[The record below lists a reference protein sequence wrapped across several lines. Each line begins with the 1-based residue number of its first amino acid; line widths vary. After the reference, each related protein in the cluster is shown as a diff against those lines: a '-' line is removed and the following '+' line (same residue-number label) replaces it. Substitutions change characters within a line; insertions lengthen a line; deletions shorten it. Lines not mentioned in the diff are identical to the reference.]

1 MTLNPALDY
10 VMHPLTLDMG
20 YTNRSSYEEIYC
32 GGNGI
37 NISTLLNELNVV
49 SVAMGI
55 AGGFTGDYLLQTLQD
70 NGVTSNFVRLD
81 EGYTRINVKLNGI
94 VMTMCNGMGPKIPAN
109 KVEELLERM
118 DVVRSGDTLVL
129 TGSVPNSLPEDM
141 YTRIMQKLDGRGIQF
156 VVDAPGQLLMESLK
170 SRPFLIKPNNHE
182 VGRIYGV
189 DIEEPEECM
198 PYAHKLHEEG
208 ARNVIIS
215 CGGHGSLLLDEN
227 GVEHIVP
234 TAKVKLANATGAGDS
249 MVAGFLAMVTQGED
263 YETALTFAS
272 ACGTATAASNGIAK
286 RATIDRVV
294 TALYKKMGRAMPGT
308 IARDIQSN
316 KDKAARDAAAAD
328 VLVDEDN

>member
-1 MTLNPALDY
+1 MIYTMTLNPALDY

-20 YTNRSSYEEIYC
+20 FTNRSSSEELYC

-37 NISTLLNELNVV
+37 NISTLLKELDVP
-49 SVAMGI
+49 SIAMGI
-55 AGGFTGDYLLQTLQD
+55 VGGFTGDYLLTELQD
-70 NGVTSNFVRLD
+70 KGIASNFVRLD
-81 EGYTRINVKLNGI
+81 RGNTRINIKLNGI
-94 VMTMCNGMGPKIPAN
+94 VMTMVNGMGPKIPEK
-109 KVEELLERM
+109 KVDELLERM
-118 DVVRSGDTLVL
+118 DVVRAGDTLVL
-129 TGSVPNSLPEDM
+129 TGSIPNSLPEDI
-141 YTRIMQKLDGRGIQF
+141 YTQIMGKLAGRGIQF

-170 SRPFLIKPNNHE
+170 AHPFLIKPNNHE

-189 DIEEPEECM
+189 NIESPEECM

-234 TAKVKLANATGAGDS
+234 TAKVKLVNATGAGDS
-249 MVAGFLAMVTQGED
+249 MVAGFLAKVTSGED
-263 YETALTFAS
+263 YETALIFAS

-286 RATIDRVV
+286 RSKIDRVV

-308 IARDIQSN
+308 IARDIEENRARAEAGEGISG
-316 KDKAARDAAAAD
+316 KA
-328 VLVDEDN
+328 E